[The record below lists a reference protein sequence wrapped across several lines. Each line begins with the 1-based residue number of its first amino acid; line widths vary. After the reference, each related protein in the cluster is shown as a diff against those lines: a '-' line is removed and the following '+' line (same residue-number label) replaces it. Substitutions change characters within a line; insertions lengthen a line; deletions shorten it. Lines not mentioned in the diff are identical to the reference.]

1 MKRFFFTV
9 IALAAVAVGCT
20 KSGLVESPQTY
31 EEAITFEPYTGRA
44 PITKAAVMD
53 ESLLKAAESSNGGF
67 HVVGFI
73 ETDIVE
79 GVAGTDADA
88 IDSTDP
94 YLYRNV
100 IWNPNATTPAW
111 EYQNAAFWPENK
123 ELTFVAYGLN
133 GAPAFTDETTDYTK
147 LTFSVNPTVAQ
158 QKDLVISPKITDK
171 KGEKVVVNLYHVL
184 SKVGFKIETKGLA
197 GSTTSVKAT
206 IKNIRLIGN
215 FKTGGVFDL
224 TNAVI
229 EGEPVSY
236 TEAGTPTSERVIY
249 SLFDSSYDFNATT
262 GTNLP
267 CFVTDGTNKVF
278 DVYANAT
285 FNAGS
290 SYTEPTASS
299 TDDSSRYMM
308 IMPQTV
314 ENAKIE
320 VVYQLTG
327 GIEQKAEIP
336 LTQTFAPGKAY
347 EFQFTISTVA
357 VDFNVTVENW
367 TTQEVPAEPLNPI
380 E

>member
-1 MKRFFFTV
+1 MKRSFFTL
-9 IALAAVAVGCT
+9 IALVAVAAGCT

-31 EEAITFEPYTGRA
+31 EEAITFEPYTGKA

-53 ESLLKAAESSNGGF
+53 ESTLKAAESSNGGF

-73 ETDIVE
+73 ETDTAE
-79 GVAGTDADA
+79 GEEGNNLNR
-88 IDSTDP
+88 IDSGDP

-100 IWNPNATTPAW
+100 IWNSTDSKW
-111 EYQNAAFWPENK
+111 GYQNAAFWPEGK
-123 ELTFVAYGLN
+123 QLTFVAFGLN
-133 GAPAFTDETTDYTK
+133 GAPAFTDATEDYTK
-147 LTFSVNPTVAQ
+147 LAFTVNSTVAS
-158 QKDLVISPKITDK
+158 QKDLVISPKITDMD
-171 KGEKVVVNLYHVL
+171 GDKVVVQLYHVL

-197 GSTTSVKAT
+197 GSTASVKAT
-206 IKNIRLIGN
+206 VKNIRLKGN
-215 FKTGGVFDL
+215 FKTGGTFDL

-229 EGEPVSY
+229 SGNPVSY
-236 TEAGTPTSERVIY
+236 TEAGTPTTGSVDY
-249 SLFDSSYDFNATT
+249 SLFDSEYELNATT

-290 SYTEPTASS
+290 SYTEPTATS
-299 TDDSSRYMM
+299 TDASNRYMM

-314 ENAKIE
+314 QNATIE

-336 LTQTFAPGKAY
+336 LNQTFDPGKAY

-357 VDFNVTVENW
+357 VDFNVIVNDW
-367 TTQEVPAEPLNPI
+367 TTQEIPAEPLNPV

>member
-9 IALAAVAVGCT
+9 ISLAAVAIGCT
-20 KSGLVESPQTY
+20 KSGLIESPLTY
-31 EEAITFEPYTGRA
+31 EEEITFEPYTGRA
-44 PITKAAVMD
+44 PITKATVMD
-53 ESLLKAAESSNGGF
+53 EAMLKAAESSNGGF

-73 ETDIVE
+73 ENDDVE
-79 GVAGTDADA
+79 GVEGTNDNV

-123 ELTFVAYGLN
+123 QLTFVAYGLN
-133 GAPAFTDETTDYTK
+133 GASAFTDDTDDYTK
-147 LTFSVNPTVAQ
+147 LTFSVNPIVAQ

-171 KGEKVVVNLYHVL
+171 QGDKVVVNLYHVL

-197 GSTTSVKAT
+197 GSTASVKAT
-206 IKNIRLIGN
+206 VKNIRLKGN

-224 TNAVI
+224 TNAVLQ
-229 EGEPVSY
+229 GEPVTY
-236 TEAGTPTSERVIY
+236 TEAGTPTSGAVNY
-249 SLFDSSYDFNATT
+249 SLFDSSYEFNATT

-278 DVYANAT
+278 NVYANAK

-290 SYTEPTASS
+290 SYSEPTASS
-299 TDDSSRYMM
+299 TDDSNRYMM

-314 ENAKIE
+314 ENATIE

-367 TTQEVPAEPLNPI
+367 TTQNVPAEPLNPV